1 MNKCLINYL
10 LTKFLTMK
18 LQAKFLCA
26 LTLFLTASFGMLHAQ
41 DNNVNTEFG
50 VKGGF
55 NMSNLYGSG
64 DDVDDN
70 NILYGFNAGVYATLP
85 ISDFVAIQPELLFTT
100 KGAELEYSNAFASG
114 NTKFKLNYI
123 ELPLLV
129 RVNVTK
135 NFNIH
140 AGGYASYLVSSK
152 VTGDGT
158 IEFDEEIDADDLA
171 RFDAGISAGIG
182 VDFSPIS
189 VGLRYNYGLTTVGK
203 ERTFA
208 GTTYTVPDAKNSNLT
223 LYLSYKLN

>member
-1 MNKCLINYL
+1 
-10 LTKFLTMK
+10 MK
-18 LQAKFLCA
+18 MQTNFLCA
-26 LTLFLTASFGMLHAQ
+26 LTLFISASFGMLHAQ

-100 KGAELEYSNAFASG
+100 KGAKLEYGDPLSG
-114 NTKFKLNYI
+114 NAKFKLNYI

-129 RVNVTK
+129 RVNITK

-152 VTGDGT
+152 IKGEGDV
-158 IEFDEEIDADDLA
+158 EFDEGIDRDDLNK
-171 RFDAGISAGIG
+171 FDAGIAAGIG
-182 VDFSPIS
+182 VDFAPVS

-203 ERTFA
+203 ERTVL
-208 GTTYTVPDAKNSNLT
+208 GTTYTVPDAKNSNLS
-223 LYLSYKLN
+223 LYVSYKLN

>member
-1 MNKCLINYL
+1 
-10 LTKFLTMK
+10 MK
-18 LQAKFLCA
+18 LQANFLCA

-41 DNNVNTEFG
+41 DNNVNTEYG

-100 KGAELEYSNAFASG
+100 KGSKLEYNSAFASG
-114 NTKFKLNYI
+114 DAKFRLNYI

-152 VTGDGT
+152 ISGNGT
-158 IEFDEEIDADDLA
+158 VDFDQNIDTDDLNK
-171 RFDAGISAGIG
+171 FDAGLSAGVG
-182 VDFSPIS
+182 VDFNPIS

-203 ERTFA
+203 ERTVA
-208 GTTYTVPDAKNSNLT
+208 GTTYTFPDAKNSNLS

>member
-1 MNKCLINYL
+1 
-10 LTKFLTMK
+10 MK
-18 LQAKFLCA
+18 LQAKFLSA

-41 DNNVNTEFG
+41 NNNVDTEFG

-100 KGAELEYSNAFASG
+100 KGSKLEYNSAFASG
-114 NTKFKLNYI
+114 DAKFRLNYI

-152 VTGDGT
+152 VSGNGT
-158 IEFDEEIDADDLA
+158 VDFDQDIDTDDLNK
-171 RFDAGISAGIG
+171 FDAGISAGVG
-182 VDFSPIS
+182 VDFNPIS
-189 VGLRYNYGLTTVGK
+189 IGLRYNYGLTTVGK
-203 ERTFA
+203 ERTVA
-208 GTTYTVPDAKNSNLT
+208 GTTYTFPDAKNSNLT

>member
-1 MNKCLINYL
+1 
-10 LTKFLTMK
+10 MK
-18 LQAKFLCA
+18 MQTNFLCA
-26 LTLFLTASFGMLHAQ
+26 LTLFLSASFGMLHAQ

-55 NMSNLYGSG
+55 NMSNLYNNNA
-64 DDVDDN
+64 DDE

-85 ISDFVAIQPELLFTT
+85 ISDFIAIQPEILFTT
-100 KGAELEYSNAFASG
+100 KGAELEYNNAFVSG
-114 NTKFKLNYI
+114 TGKFKLNYI
-123 ELPLLV
+123 EVPLLV

-152 VTGDGT
+152 VSGDGDFN
-158 IEFDEEIDADDLA
+158 FDEDIDTDDLNK
-171 RFDAGISAGIG
+171 FDAGLSAGVG
-182 VDFSPIS
+182 VDFNPIS
-189 VGLRYNYGLTTVGK
+189 IGLRYNYGLTTIGK
-203 ERTFA
+203 ERTVA